1 MTDEGGRVGD
11 DLPEIFGPVERSG
24 AFRGWLLVAIAVV
37 VGAIVLPSGTRPALT
52 AAAGTGQAAA
62 ATTTAPPQ
70 AVSSTTLPAG
80 SSTTVAT
87 AIPASSI
94 RVLVANGTNTNGAAS
109 TVSSLLSGKGFA
121 TATPVNAL
129 TVVHASQVYAVAGQL
144 AAAREV
150 VAALGL
156 TEAAIA
162 PSSTPIPVSSVGP
175 AMVVVI
181 VGPDLLSRT

>member
-1 MTDEGGRVGD
+1 MTAEGGRVGD

-37 VGAIVLPSGTRPALT
+37 VGAVVLPSGTRPALI
-52 AAAGTGQAAA
+52 AAAGQAAA
-62 ATTTAPPQ
+62 ATTTVPPQ
-70 AVSSTTLPAG
+70 AASSTTLPAG

>member
-37 VGAIVLPSGTRPALT
+37 VGAVVLPSGTRPPLI
-52 AAAGTGQAAA
+52 AAAGQAAA
-62 ATTTAPPQ
+62 ATTTVPPQ
-70 AVSSTTLPAG
+70 AASSTTLPAG